1 MAEAVL
7 LTPEQVAK
15 RFQVKERTV
24 LDWLRSGHLPGV
36 KLGRL
41 WRIQPEAVEAFL
53 TAAAPRKEIQRTP
66 APPARPQG
74 KAARIARRR
83 PSKR

>member
-24 LDWLRSGHLPGV
+24 LDWLRSGHLPAS
-36 KLGRL
+36 LR
-41 WRIQPEAVEAFL
+41 F
-53 TAAAPRKEIQRTP
+53 PRRK
-66 APPARPQG
+66 PPG
-74 KAARIARRR
+74 HW
-83 PSKR
+83 